1 MILHTLHGEHMETHY
16 QEWHYQLAI
25 VTSLHIAHNFIQPCK
40 WCCQHT
46 MLIWHTAVRNYKLL
60 PYQRKVQCKH
70 RPCIQKENNIHF
82 VSNESTSLERVKEE
96 SLEALQIYPLTSLNI
111 YPVYCLYGVN

>member
-1 MILHTLHGEHMETHY
+1 
-16 QEWHYQLAI
+16 
-25 VTSLHIAHNFIQPCK
+25 
-40 WCCQHT
+40 